1 MSAHASCVPVSVNS
15 GAQVGLSATTRPT
28 KIDASSST
36 TPKAEAS
43 PTRPGRMKRMYTPI
57 SSAIGI
63 VAAMVNR
70 PHGLPV
76 SAFTTTSASTARMMI
91 MIASTPTSASAPGI
105 GPSSILI
112 ISPSD
117 LPSRRIDANRTMKSC
132 TAPATTT
139 PTRIHKR
146 AGQVAHLRRQHR
158 PDQRPRARDG
168 REVVAVEHATCWS
181 ARSPGRRC
189 AARPASAAS
198 RRAAAPSRR

>member
-1 MSAHASCVPVSVNS
+1 
-15 GAQVGLSATTRPT
+15 
-28 KIDASSST
+28 
-36 TPKAEAS
+36 
-43 PTRPGRMKRMYTPI
+43 MYKPI

-70 PHGLPV
+70 PHGLAV

-117 LPSRRIDANRTMKSC
+117 LPSRRIDANSTMKSC

-139 PTRIHKR
+139 PTRIHN
-146 AGQVAHLRRQHR
+146 V
-158 PDQRPRARDG
+158 
-168 REVVAVEHATCWS
+168 
-181 ARSPGRRC
+181 PGR
-189 AARPASAAS
+189 
-198 RRAAAPSRR
+198 